1 MPILFRFT
9 FRSIAIHTQ
18 KRSRF
23 HLHGRRMSTAPT
35 PTYKDAIDALNSLQ
49 TNAAV
54 LEAVR
59 AAGVMLNPNAIL
71 EMIDYL
77 RRVGLELNDLNV
89 IHITGTKGKG
99 STSAFTD
106 SILRAAR
113 PGWKTGLYTSPHL
126 VAVRERIRI
135 NGEPLSEEDFTR
147 YFFEVWD
154 LLQKNT
160 KACGCEVATTPF
172 MPNYFRFMTLMA
184 FYTFKQLK
192 VDATILEVGI
202 GGRSDSTN
210 LVPKPI
216 VTGVTALGYDH
227 TRLLGEKLSQ
237 IANQKGGIYK
247 EGVPALTV
255 EQPEEGMSELR
266 DCAVDQRAS
275 QFTVVE
281 TLPST
286 IQLGLAGAHQRS
298 NAALA
303 VQLAHTFLSI
313 TDQSYSPASDSNTSG
328 AASTTQI
335 GSVIEPLRSLPTS
348 FLDGLRNAH
357 WPGRCQT
364 VLDPKHEGTKWFLD
378 GAHTKESLACC
389 LEWFVSPSVGLPGSS
404 ISDGHP
410 ARVLIFNCTS
420 GRSGDDFL
428 NTILQKTEEQLINH
442 GSPEKKEEFF
452 AKVIFCSNVTYT
464 SGNFK
469 GDLTSMAMS
478 TTDNANLKTQ
488 REIEAAW
495 NNLVPTYS
503 GTVHVLPSIEDAVE
517 EARKT
522 LNVSVL
528 VTGSL
533 HLVGG
538 VIEVAGL
545 ADRALSPKA

>member
-1 MPILFRFT
+1 RLLMTLSYRFN
-9 FRSIAIHTQ
+9 FLSIVTHT
-18 KRSRF
+18 KRLKLSRF
-23 HLHGRRMSTAPT
+23 HGRRMSTAA
-35 PTYKDAIDALNSLQ
+35 PTYRDAIDALNSLQ
-49 TNAAV
+49 TNAAI

-59 AAGVMLNPNAIL
+59 AAGAQLNPNAIP

-77 RRVGLELNDLNV
+77 RRVGLEPSQLNNLNV

-135 NGEPLSEEDFTR
+135 NGEPLSEEEFTR
-147 YFFEVWD
+147 YFFEVWN
-154 LLQKNT
+154 LLQNT
-160 KACGCEVATTPF
+160 KCEAATTPF
-172 MPNYFRFMTLMA
+172 MPNYFRYLTLMA
-184 FYTFKQLK
+184 FYTFNQLK

-210 LVPKPI
+210 IVPKPI

-247 EGVPALTV
+247 ARVPALTV
-255 EQPEEGMSELR
+255 EQPEEGIFELGI
-266 DCAVDQRAS
+266 CAAEQRAS
-275 QFTVVE
+275 QFTIVD

-286 IQLGLAGAHQRS
+286 IQLGMFFVVLLS
-298 NAALA
+298 NAGLA
-303 VQLAHTFLSI
+303 VQLVHMFLSI
-313 TDQSYSPASDSNTSG
+313 TDHAIQG
-328 AASTTQI
+328 
-335 GSVIEPLRSLPTS
+335 GSEIEPLRSLPTS
-348 FLDGLRNAH
+348 FLDGLKNAH

-364 VLDPKHEGTKWFLD
+364 VLDSKLEGTKWFLD

-389 LEWFVSPSVGLPGSS
+389 LEWFVSPAVGLLDSPV
-404 ISDGHP
+404 SDGHP
-410 ARVLIFNCTS
+410 LRVLIFNCTS

-428 NTILQKTEEQLINH
+428 TAILQKIEEQLTTH
-442 GSPEKKEEFF
+442 GSLEKKEAFF
-452 AKVIFCSNVTYT
+452 AKVIFCSNVTYA

-469 GDLTSMAMS
+469 GDLTSAAMS
-478 TTDNANLKTQ
+478 TTDNLNLKTQ

-495 NNLVPTYS
+495 NKLVPTYS

-517 EARKT
+517 EARKM

>member
-1 MPILFRFT
+1 
-9 FRSIAIHTQ
+9 
-18 KRSRF
+18 
-23 HLHGRRMSTAPT
+23 MSTAPI
-35 PTYKDAIDALNSLQ
+35 PTYRDAIDALNSLQ
-49 TNAAV
+49 TNAAI

-59 AAGVMLNPNAIL
+59 AAGVGLNPNAIS

-77 RRVGLELNDLNV
+77 RRVGLEPSQLNNLNV

-106 SILRAAR
+106 SLLRAAR

-135 NGEPLSEEDFTR
+135 NGEPLSEEEFTR
-147 YFFEVWD
+147 YFFEVWN
-154 LLQKNT
+154 LLQNT
-160 KACGCEVATTPF
+160 KCEVVTTPF
-172 MPNYFRFMTLMA
+172 MPNYFRYLTLMA
-184 FYTFKQLK
+184 FYTFNQLK

-210 LVPKPI
+210 IVPKPV

-247 EGVPALTV
+247 ARFFEGVPALTV
-255 EQPEEGMSELR
+255 EQPEDGILELGV
-266 DCAVDQRAS
+266 CAAEQRVIRTLLHLTPPYSSYVFALQAS
-275 QFTVVE
+275 QFTIID

-286 IQLGLAGAHQRS
+286 IQLGMFIGLAGAHQRS
-298 NAALA
+298 NAGLA
-303 VQLAHTFLSI
+303 VQLVHTFLSI
-313 TDQSYSPASDSNTSG
+313 MDRSYSPMSDPNTSG
-328 AASTTQI
+328 ATSATWS
-335 GSVIEPLRSLPTS
+335 GSEIKPLRSLPTS
-348 FLDGLRNAH
+348 FLDGLKNAH

-364 VLDPKHEGTKWFLD
+364 VLDPKFEATTWFLD
-378 GAHTKESLACC
+378 GAHTQESLACC
-389 LEWFVSPSVGLPGSS
+389 LEWFVSPAVGLPVSPV
-404 ISDGHP
+404 SDGHP
-410 ARVLIFNCTS
+410 LRVLIFNCTS

-428 NTILQKTEEQLINH
+428 TAILQKIEERLAMH
-442 GSPEKKEEFF
+442 GSLEMKEEFF
-452 AKVIFCSNVTYT
+452 AKVIFCSNVTYA

-469 GDLTSMAMS
+469 GDLTSAAMF
-478 TTDNANLKTQ
+478 TTDNLNLKTQ

-495 NNLVPTYS
+495 NKLVPTYS

-517 EARKT
+517 EVRKMP
-522 LNVSVL
+522 NVSVL

>member
-1 MPILFRFT
+1 
-9 FRSIAIHTQ
+9 
-18 KRSRF
+18 
-23 HLHGRRMSTAPT
+23 MSTASI
-35 PTYKDAIDALNSLQ
+35 PTYRDAIDALNSLQ
-49 TNAAV
+49 TNAAI

-59 AAGVMLNPNAIL
+59 AAGAKLNPNAIP

-77 RRVGLELNDLNV
+77 RRVGLEPSQLNNLNV

-135 NGEPLSEEDFTR
+135 NGEPLSEEEFTR
-147 YFFEVWD
+147 YFFEVWN
-154 LLQKNT
+154 LLQNT
-160 KACGCEVATTPF
+160 KVFAATTPF
-172 MPNYFRFMTLMA
+172 MPNYFRYLTLMA
-184 FYTFKQLK
+184 FYTFNQLK

-210 LVPKPI
+210 IVPKPV

-227 TRLLGEKLSQ
+227 TRLLGERLSQ

-247 EGVPALTV
+247 ARFFDGVPALTV
-255 EQPEEGMSELR
+255 EQPEEGILELGV
-266 DCAVDQRAS
+266 CAAEQRAS
-275 QFTVVE
+275 QFTIID

-286 IQLGLAGAHQRS
+286 IQLGMFIGLAGAHQRS
-298 NAALA
+298 NAGLA
-303 VQLAHTFLSI
+303 VQLVHT
-313 TDQSYSPASDSNTSG
+313 TTRATWSG
-328 AASTTQI
+328 SE
-335 GSVIEPLRSLPTS
+335 IEPLRSLPTS
-348 FLDGLRNAH
+348 FLDGLKNAH

-364 VLDPKHEGTKWFLD
+364 VLDPKFEDTTWFLD
-378 GAHTKESLACC
+378 GAHTQESLACC
-389 LEWFVSPSVGLPGSS
+389 LEWFVSPAVGLPVFPV
-404 ISDGHP
+404 SDGHP
-410 ARVLIFNCTS
+410 PRVLIFNCTS

-428 NTILQKTEEQLINH
+428 TAILQKIEERLAMH
-442 GSPEKKEEFF
+442 GSLEKKEEFF
-452 AKVIFCSNVTYT
+452 AKVIFCSNVTYA

-469 GDLTSMAMS
+469 AVNLTSAAMS
-478 TTDNANLKTQ
+478 TTDNLNLKTQ

-495 NNLVPTYS
+495 NKLVPTYS
-503 GTVHVLPSIEDAVE
+503 GMVHVLPSIEDAVE
-517 EARKT
+517 EVRKM

>member
-1 MPILFRFT
+1 MRIPYRFTIVIHNKKLKLFRF
-9 FRSIAIHTQ
+9 
-18 KRSRF
+18 
-23 HLHGRRMSTAPT
+23 HGRRMSTTPIPT
-35 PTYKDAIDALNSLQ
+35 RTYRDAIDALNSLQ
-49 TNAAV
+49 TNAAI

-59 AAGVMLNPNAIL
+59 AAGSKLNPNAIP

-77 RRVGLELNDLNV
+77 R
-89 IHITGTKGKG
+89 KG

-135 NGEPLSEEDFTR
+135 NGEPLSEEEFAR
-147 YFFEVWD
+147 YFFEVWN
-154 LLQKNT
+154 LLQNT
-160 KACGCEVATTPF
+160 KCEAATTPF
-172 MPNYFRFMTLMA
+172 MPNYFRYLTLMA
-184 FYTFKQLK
+184 FYTFYQLK

-210 LVPKPI
+210 IVPKPV

-255 EQPEEGMSELR
+255 QQPEEGILELVV
-266 DCAVDQRAS
+266 CSVEQRAS
-275 QFTVVE
+275 QFTVIDA
-281 TLPST
+281 LPST
-286 IQLGLAGAHQRS
+286 IPLGLAGAHQRS
-298 NAALA
+298 NAGLA
-303 VQLAHTFLSI
+303 VQLVHTFLSI
-313 TDQSYSPASDSNTSG
+313 KDQSYSPMSDPNTSG
-328 AASTTQI
+328 AASATWSGTE
-335 GSVIEPLRSLPTS
+335 IEPLKSLPTS
-348 FLDGLRNAH
+348 FMDGLENAH

-364 VLDPKHEGTKWFLD
+364 VPDSKFGAMTWFLD
-378 GAHTKESLACC
+378 GAHTQESLACC
-389 LEWFVSPSVGLPGSS
+389 LEWFVSPAVGLPVSPV
-404 ISDGHP
+404 SDDHP
-410 ARVLIFNCTS
+410 PRVLIFNCTS
-420 GRSGDDFL
+420 GRSGDAFL
-428 NTILQKTEEQLINH
+428 TAILEKVEEQLAIH
-442 GSPEKKEEFF
+442 GSLEKKEEFF
-452 AKVIFCSNVTYT
+452 AKVIFCSNVTYA

-469 GDLTSMAMS
+469 GDLTSAAIS
-478 TTDNANLKTQ
+478 TTDNLNLKTQ

-495 NNLVPTYS
+495 NKLVPTYS

>member
-1 MPILFRFT
+1 
-9 FRSIAIHTQ
+9 
-18 KRSRF
+18 
-23 HLHGRRMSTAPT
+23 MSTAPIL
-35 PTYKDAIDALNSLQ
+35 TYRDAIDALNSLQ

-59 AAGVMLNPNAIL
+59 AAGAKLNPNAIT

-77 RRVGLELNDLNV
+77 RRVGLEPSQLNNLNV

-106 SILRAAR
+106 SILRATR

-135 NGEPLSEEDFTR
+135 NGEPLSEEEFTR
-147 YFFEVWD
+147 YFFEVWN
-154 LLQKNT
+154 LLQNT
-160 KACGCEVATTPF
+160 KCEAATTPF
-172 MPNYFRFMTLMA
+172 MPNYFRYLTLMA
-184 FYTFKQLK
+184 FYTFNQLK

-210 LVPKPI
+210 IVPKPV

-247 EGVPALTV
+247 AWVPALTV
-255 EQPEEGMSELR
+255 EQPEEGILELG
-266 DCAVDQRAS
+266 AS
-275 QFTVVE
+275 QFTIVD

-286 IQLGLAGAHQRS
+286 IQLGIS
-298 NAALA
+298 NAGLA
-303 VQLAHTFLSI
+303 VQLVHTFLSI
-313 TDQSYSPASDSNTSG
+313 KDQSYSPISHPNTS
-328 AASTTQI
+328 
-335 GSVIEPLRSLPTS
+335 EPLRFLPPP
-348 FLDGLRNAH
+348 FLDGLKNAH

-364 VLDPKHEGTKWFLD
+364 VLDPKFEATTWFLD
-378 GAHTKESLACC
+378 GAHTQESLACC
-389 LEWFVSPSVGLPGSS
+389 LEWFVSPAVGLPVSPV
-404 ISDGHP
+404 SDVHP
-410 ARVLIFNCTS
+410 PRVLIFNCTS

-428 NTILQKTEEQLINH
+428 TAILQKIEERLAMH
-442 GSPEKKEEFF
+442 GSLEKKEEFF
-452 AKVIFCSNVTYT
+452 AKVIFCSNVTYA

-469 GDLTSMAMS
+469 GDLTSAAMS
-478 TTDNANLKTQ
+478 TTDNLNLKTQ

-495 NNLVPTYS
+495 NKLVPTYS
-503 GTVHVLPSIEDAVE
+503 GTVHVLPSIEDAVK
-517 EARKT
+517 EAHKM

>member
-1 MPILFRFT
+1 
-9 FRSIAIHTQ
+9 
-18 KRSRF
+18 
-23 HLHGRRMSTAPT
+23 MSTT
-35 PTYKDAIDALNSLQ
+35 TIPTYRDAIDALNSLQ
-49 TNAAV
+49 SNAAI

-59 AAGVMLNPNAIL
+59 AAGATLYPNAMP

-77 RRVGLELNDLNV
+77 RRVGLEPSHLNDLNV

-106 SILRAAR
+106 SILRSAR
-113 PGWKTGLYTSPHL
+113 PGWKIGLYTSPHL

-135 NGEPLSEEDFTR
+135 NGEPLSEQEFTR
-147 YFFEVWD
+147 YFFEVWN
-154 LLQKNT
+154 LLQNT
-160 KACGCEVATTPF
+160 KCEAATTPF
-172 MPNYFRFMTLMA
+172 MPNYFRYLTLMA
-184 FYTFKQLK
+184 FYTFNQLK

-210 LVPKPI
+210 IVPKPV

-255 EQPEEGMSELR
+255 EQPEEGIFELGV
-266 DCAVDQRAS
+266 CAVEQKAS
-275 QFTVVE
+275 QFTITD

-298 NAALA
+298 NAGLA

-313 TDQSYSPASDSNTSG
+313 KDQSYPPMSDPNTSG
-328 AASTTQI
+328 AASATWS
-335 GSVIEPLRSLPTS
+335 GSEIEPLRSFPTS
-348 FLDGLRNAH
+348 FLDGLKNAH

-364 VLDPKHEGTKWFLD
+364 VLDPKLEGATWFLD
-378 GAHTKESLACC
+378 GAHTQESLACC
-389 LEWFVSPSVGLPGSS
+389 LEWFVSPTVGLPVRPV
-404 ISDGHP
+404 SDGHP
-410 ARVLIFNCTS
+410 PRVLIFNCTS
-420 GRSGDDFL
+420 GRSGGDFL
-428 NTILQKTEEQLINH
+428 TAILQRIEEQLAMH
-442 GSPEKKEEFF
+442 GSLEKKEDFF
-452 AKVIFCSNVTYT
+452 DKVIFCSNVTYA

-469 GDLTSMAMS
+469 GDLTSAAMF
-478 TTDNANLKTQ
+478 TTDNLNLKTQ

-495 NNLVPTYS
+495 NKLVPTYS

>member
-1 MPILFRFT
+1 
-9 FRSIAIHTQ
+9 
-18 KRSRF
+18 
-23 HLHGRRMSTAPT
+23 MSTALT
-35 PTYKDAIDALNSLQ
+35 PTYKDAIDALNTLQ
-49 TNAAV
+49 TNAAI

-59 AAGVMLNPNAIL
+59 AAGVKLNPNAML
-71 EMIDYL
+71 EMTDYL
-77 RRVGLELNDLNV
+77 RRVGLEPSQLNDLNV

-106 SILRAAR
+106 SILRSAR
-113 PGWKTGLYTSPHL
+113 PDWKTGLYTSPHL

-160 KACGCEVATTPF
+160 KCETTTTPF
-172 MPNYFRFMTLMA
+172 MPNYFRFLTLMA

-192 VDATILEVGI
+192 VNATILEVGI

-210 LVPKPI
+210 MVPKPI

-227 TRLLGEKLSQ
+227 TRLLGDRLSQ
-237 IANQKGGIYK
+237 IANQK
-247 EGVPALTV
+247 GVPALTV

-266 DCAVDQRAS
+266 DCAVEQRAS

-286 IQLGLAGAHQRS
+286 IQLGMFFRA

-303 VQLAHTFLSI
+303 VQLVHTFLSI
-313 TDQSYSPASDSNTSG
+313 TDQSYSPASDPNTR
-328 AASTTQI
+328 
-335 GSVIEPLRSLPTS
+335 EPLRSLPTS

-364 VLDPKHEGTKWFLD
+364 VLDPKHEGSKWFLD

-389 LEWFVSPSVGLPGSS
+389 LEWFVSPAVGLPDSPA
-404 ISDGHP
+404 SDGHP

-428 NTILQKTEEQLINH
+428 NAILQKTEEQLANH

-452 AKVIFCSNVTYT
+452 SKVIFCSNVTYA

-478 TTDNANLKTQ
+478 TTDNDNLKTQ

-495 NNLVPTYS
+495 NKLVPTYS
-503 GTVHVLPSIEDAVE
+503 GTVHVLPSIEDAVD
-517 EARKT
+517 EARQT

-545 ADRALSPKA
+545 ADRALSLKA

>member
-1 MPILFRFT
+1 
-9 FRSIAIHTQ
+9 
-18 KRSRF
+18 
-23 HLHGRRMSTAPT
+23 MSTAPAR
-35 PTYKDAIDALNSLQ
+35 TYKDAIDALNTLQ
-49 TNAAV
+49 SNAAT

-59 AAGVMLNPNAIL
+59 ATGLLNPNAIP

-77 RRVGLELNDLNV
+77 RRVDLEPPQLNDLNV

-99 STSAFTD
+99 SASAFTD
-106 SILRAAR
+106 SILRTAR

-154 LLQKNT
+154 LLQKNS
-160 KACGCEVATTPF
+160 KCEAVTAPF
-172 MPNYFRFMTLMA
+172 MPNYFRFLTLMA

-192 VDATILEVGI
+192 VDAAILEVGI

-210 LVPKPI
+210 IVPKPV
-216 VTGVTALGYDH
+216 VTGITALGYDH
-227 TRLLGEKLSQ
+227 TRILGNKLSQ
-237 IANQKGGIYK
+237 IANQKAGIYK

-255 EQPEEGMSELR
+255 EQLEEGMSELR
-266 DCAVDQRAS
+266 NCATEQGAS
-275 QFTVVE
+275 QFTIVDS
-281 TLPST
+281 LPNT
-286 IQLGLAGAHQRS
+286 TALGLAGAHQRS

-303 VQLAHTFLSI
+303 VQLAHMFLTI
-313 TDQSYSPASDSNTSG
+313 TDPSYSHMSNPNTSV
-328 AASTTQI
+328 AASTPQSR
-335 GSVIEPLRSLPTS
+335 SVIEPLRSLPTS
-348 FLDGLRNAH
+348 FLDGLKNAH

-364 VLDPKHEGTKWFLD
+364 VLDPQQEGTKWFLD
-378 GAHTKESLACC
+378 GAHTRESLECC
-389 LEWFVSPSVGLPGSS
+389 LEWFVSPAIGLPDSPVSEGYP
-404 ISDGHP
+404 I
-410 ARVLIFNCTS
+410 RVLIFNCTS
-420 GRSGDDFL
+420 GRSGDEFL
-428 NTILQKTEEQLINH
+428 KAILQKIEEQLTKY
-442 GSPEKKEEFF
+442 GSPEKKEDFF

-469 GDLTSMAMS
+469 SDLTSVAMS
-478 TTDNANLKTQ
+478 TTDDTHLKTQ

-495 NNLVPTYS
+495 NKLVATYS
-503 GTVHVLPSIEDAVE
+503 GTVHVLPAIEDAVR

-522 LNVSVL
+522 PNVNVL

-538 VIEVAGL
+538 VMEVAGL